1 MDYLIYKKQSGL
13 VAFQDSS
20 FQFMLVANTQDLL
33 PIMCAKMAKIKYN
46 KANPKE
52 MKQNILTSNLEER
65 KYGESDDVSLVG
77 ERWPTKILG
86 LVHPFNLHPGMDES
100 LEEYFNINMQFLDF
114 RQAIQGFGTS
124 FSILIAKED

>member
-1 MDYLIYKKQSGL
+1 
-13 VAFQDSS
+13 
-20 FQFMLVANTQDLL
+20 
-33 PIMCAKMAKIKYN
+33 MAKIKYN
-46 KANPKE
+46 KANPK
-52 MKQNILTSNLEER
+52 QNIFTSSSLEER
-65 KYGESDDVSLVG
+65 KNGESDDFSLVG